1 VYGDDSTVNNII
13 KVSRRRRKQSCEDRW
28 QRGGIFVVDWASV
41 WFAAVA
47 RKRRHKEPSLS
58 RCLCSAATGR
68 DAASRR
74 RVLPSCRAGRQSR
87 YARGVAA
94 CDKETRGKHEGAIF
108 SLIIVS
114 ITIGRTS
121 WVPLQAESLR
131 PQALYLVTKRVN
143 FLSESRVL
151 GFPRIGAAQ
160 FFQRFFNGEFGCF
173 SHGKP
178 SYPGDKRSD
187 NGVTPSVEI
196 GAGQLR
202 RQSRPDGL
210 KLPLPSARLITSD
223 PTQASVDLDQHQ
235 LCSAD
240 LLYAQCALRAKS
252 GRLSPQRGARRLL
265 HGRVIAGRQP
275 CIKWLATLR
284 QTPPMNVRPVALFMA
299 PIHVGD
305 LMRELAHL

>member
-1 VYGDDSTVNNII
+1 LVCSSG
-13 KVSRRRRKQSCEDRW
+13 KKRK
-28 QRGGIFVVDWASV
+28 G
-41 WFAAVA
+41 
-47 RKRRHKEPSLS
+47 RHKEPSLS
-58 RCLCSAATGR
+58 RCLCSAAIGR

-74 RVLPSCRAGRQSR
+74 RALPGCRAGRQTR
-87 YARGVAA
+87 HARGVAA
-94 CDKETRGKHEGAIF
+94 CDKETRGKGAIF
-108 SLIIVS
+108 SLITAS
-114 ITIGRTS
+114 ITLGRTS

-131 PQALYLVTKRVN
+131 PQALYLVTKRVH

-187 NGVTPSVEI
+187 NGATSSVEI

-202 RQSRPDGL
+202 HKSRPDGL
-210 KLPLPSARLITSD
+210 KLPLPSARLTTSD
-223 PTQASVDLDQHQ
+223 PKQASVDLDQHQ
-235 LCSAD
+235 LCNAD
-240 LLYAQCALRAKS
+240 LLYAQCALRPES
-252 GRLSPQRGARRLL
+252 GRLSPQRGAGRLL
-265 HGRVIAGRQP
+265 HGRVIAGRRP

-284 QTPPMNVRPVALFMA
+284 QTPPMNVHPVTSFLA
-299 PIHVGD
+299 PAHVGD